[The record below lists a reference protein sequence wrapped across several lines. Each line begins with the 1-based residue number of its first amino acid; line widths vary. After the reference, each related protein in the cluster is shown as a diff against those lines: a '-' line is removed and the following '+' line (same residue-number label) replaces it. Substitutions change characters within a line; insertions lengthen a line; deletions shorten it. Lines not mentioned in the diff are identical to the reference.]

1 LGIRSRYVCKGG
13 FTMNIASTRSI
24 SQYADHLRQ
33 RLLDPDDKIAIFELA
48 QALIAINVD
57 YNIKMRSV

>member
-1 LGIRSRYVCKGG
+1 
-13 FTMNIASTRSI
+13 MNIASTRSI
-24 SQYADHLRQ
+24 SRYADDLRQ
-33 RLLDPDDKIAIFELA
+33 KLLDPDDKMAIFELA